1 VVDLIAMIA
10 SPARLTAQL
19 RLVALLDLSGG
30 IMDGFA
36 FDLHDRSVLLVVA
49 SIFSVGSRKGS

>member
-1 VVDLIAMIA
+1 MIA
-10 SPARLTAQL
+10 VPARLTAQL

-30 IMDGFA
+30 IMDGLA

-49 SIFSVGSRKGS
+49 SMFSVGPEKGS